1 MKTPNLTEAATLIL
15 AGAIC
20 GDTIGSAYEFS
31 PTKELDF
38 ALFTPLSS
46 FTDDTVCSI
55 ALADSLIS
63 GRDYSH
69 TLQHWCKKYL
79 DAGYGGMFW
88 QWINTENPIPYGS
101 YGNGAAMRVSPIG
114 AYGRN
119 LDEVMCLAK
128 KTAMVTHNHPEGI
141 KGAQATATAIYYALH
156 GMSKT
161 EIKSFIEKGFGYDLS
176 CDYFTIQQT
185 YGFDE
190 TCQGSVPESILAFLA
205 ADSFES
211 TIRYAVALGGD
222 ADTQAAIAGG
232 IAAAYYKEIPDAILN
247 EVLNR
252 LPQDMLKILNAFNKT
267 LIKRYGK

>member
-1 MKTPNLTEAATLIL
+1 
-15 AGAIC
+15 
-20 GDTIGSAYEFS
+20 
-31 PTKELDF
+31 
-38 ALFTPLSS
+38 
-46 FTDDTVCSI
+46 
-55 ALADSLIS
+55 
-63 GRDYSH
+63 
-69 TLQHWCKKYL
+69 
-79 DAGYGGMFW
+79 
-88 QWINTENPIPYGS
+88 
-101 YGNGAAMRVSPIG
+101 
-114 AYGRN
+114 
-119 LDEVMCLAK
+119 
-128 KTAMVTHNHPEGI
+128 MVTHNHPEGI